1 MEIRTEA
8 SPWLIKEVMPDGDVY
23 WMLRVT
29 FGPIVDGPRYYGPF
43 TRQES
48 AKAFYDIIENE
59 LLDFTVELLNR
70 AARFEE
76 NLTVVP
82 DREA

>member
-1 MEIRTEA
+1 
-8 SPWLIKEVMPDGDVY
+8 MPGGEGY

-43 TRQES
+43 TRRES
-48 AKAFYDIIENE
+48 AKAFYDVIQDE
-59 LLDFTVELLNR
+59 LLDLTVELLNR
-70 AARFEE
+70 VSRFEE

-82 DREA
+82 D